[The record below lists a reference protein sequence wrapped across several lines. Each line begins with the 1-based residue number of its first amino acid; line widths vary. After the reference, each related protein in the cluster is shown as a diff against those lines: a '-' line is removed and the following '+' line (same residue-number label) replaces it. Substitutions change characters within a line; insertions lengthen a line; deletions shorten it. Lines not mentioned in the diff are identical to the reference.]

1 MEHTESPRI
10 AFLGLGVM
18 GSAMLRNL
26 AAQGYAVS
34 GYDVV
39 PAAMERLADTGFRR
53 ASTPRDAASG
63 CDVAI
68 TMLPTS
74 AHVRDALFGAD
85 GAAAGLN
92 PGALVIEMST
102 GDAVETDRIAADLAG
117 LGLRCIDAPV

>member
-53 ASTPRDAASG
+53 AATPLDAARG

-74 AHVRDALFGAD
+74 
-85 GAAAGLN
+85 
-92 PGALVIEMST
+92 S
-102 GDAVETDRIAADLAG
+102 
-117 LGLRCIDAPV
+117 